1 VVKVWSRRNV
11 VGRARS
17 EPSIAQGFAEI
28 RKLKTEGRSSMFVN
42 FFIQRP
48 VFASVCAL
56 LILLAG
62 IAVIPTL
69 PISQFPDLA
78 PPQVGVSSFY
88 TGASAQTVESAVTIP
103 LEQQINGAEGMK
115 YMTSTSGNDGSSSI
129 TVTFDLSRNPDLA
142 TVDIQNRVNT
152 AQGRLPA
159 AVKAVGITTA
169 KTSQNFVFGA
179 AVISDN
185 NKYSTLFMSNYLDIY
200 VKDSLKR
207 IPGVA
212 DVIIFGERKYSMRLW
227 LDPGRLAGRSL
238 TAPDV
243 VNALSE
249 QNVEV
254 AAGQVG
260 QQPANPA
267 QQYQIS
273 VRAVG
278 RLSEPEQFDN
288 IILKTNADG
297 TLVRLRDVGRAE
309 LGAEDYSSDIQFN
322 GQDSVGLGVTQL
334 STANALDVDRLAI
347 AELNRLSKSFPPGM
361 HVKVAFDTTDAV
373 GESIRDVAFTVGSAI
388 LLVILVIFVFLG
400 DWRTTLIHFI
410 ATPVSLIGTFIFVK
424 LLGFSINTLT
434 LFGITLA
441 TGLVVDDAIVVIEN
455 IERHMA
461 EGEHDSHKAAAAAT
475 AEITSAVIATS
486 LVLVAV
492 FVPVA
497 FFPGTTG
504 ILFRQFA
511 LTIAFSIAI
520 SAFNALT
527 LAPVLAAIFLSG
539 PHRKKWWWL
548 QKFDDAIVV
557 LTRGYRAL
565 LHHVLRYKLAM
576 VVLFFAGL
584 GATYLVLRHVPQGFV
599 PDEDQGYFIV
609 VVQAPAGASLEYTK
623 AIGKQVSGML
633 SDVTEAEG
641 TFSIAGFSFSGSAS
655 NQGLIFVPLKP
666 YSQRKGE
673 EHSATAILNRV
684 RPRLFGISGAIVF
697 ATLPPAVQG
706 LGNFGGFQF
715 VVQDQ
720 AAHTLEELS
729 SVAHDMIRQAGT
741 RKDLVGLYTPFTAN
755 DPQYLVTIDR
765 EKAKSLHVPLSQIT
779 DTLGV
784 YMGSDYVNDF
794 DFNNRSYRVYIQAD
808 KQFRSEAQDMKQFY
822 VRSDSGAMV
831 PLDNLISITQTTT
844 PQVISHYNLFRSAE
858 IDGSAAPGYS
868 SGQAITAMDDL
879 AKKMPQGFS
888 YSWTGLSLEE
898 LQAGGTSLILFGLGT
913 VVVYLTLSA
922 QYESFV
928 LPFIVLLAVPMALL
942 GALGAQ
948 WIRGLQNDVFCQVG
962 LVMLVGLSSKNAILI
977 VEFSEQLRERGV
989 PLLEAAIQAAAI
1001 RLRPILMTSLAFI
1014 LGVVPLVFAT
1024 GAGENG
1030 RHSVGTT
1037 VFGGMIMSTFLNLFF
1052 IPVLY
1057 LIIEGWREHGKKTV
1071 EVRAS

>member
-1 VVKVWSRRNV
+1 
-11 VGRARS
+11 
-17 EPSIAQGFAEI
+17 
-28 RKLKTEGRSSMFVN
+28 MFVD
-42 FFIQRP
+42 FFIHRP
-48 VFASVCAL
+48 VFATVCAL
-56 LILLAG
+56 LIILAG
-62 IAVIPTL
+62 AAVIPSL
-69 PISQFPDLA
+69 PVAQFPNLA

-88 TGASAQTVESAVTIP
+88 IGASAQTVESAVTIP

-115 YMTSTSGNDGSSSI
+115 YMTSTSGNDGSSGI
-129 TVTFDLSRNPDLA
+129 TVTFDLTRNPDLA

-152 AQGRLPA
+152 AQGRLPG
-159 AVKAVGITTA
+159 AVKAIGITTQ

-179 AVISDN
+179 AVISDKN
-185 NKYSTLFMSNYLDIY
+185 QYDTLFMSNYLDVY
-200 VKDSLKR
+200 VRDSLKR

-212 DVIIFGERKYSMRLW
+212 DVFIFGERKYSMRLW
-227 LDPGRLAGRSL
+227 LDPVRMAGRGL

-243 VNALSE
+243 VGALAE

-260 QQPANPA
+260 QQPAIA
-267 QQYQIS
+267 GQQYQVS

-278 RLSEPEQFDN
+278 RLSEPAQFDN
-288 IILKTNADG
+288 IILKTSSDG
-297 TLVRLRDVGRAE
+297 TLVRLKDVGRAE
-309 LGAEDYSSDIQFN
+309 LGAENYGSALQFN
-322 GQDSVGLGVTQL
+322 GQDAVGIAVTQL
-334 STANALDVDRLAI
+334 STANALDVDRRAI
-347 AELNRLSKSFPPGM
+347 AELDRLSKNFPPGM
-361 HVKVAFDTTDAV
+361 HYQLAFDTTDAV
-373 GESIRDVAFTVGSAI
+373 GESIRDVLSTLGTAI
-388 LLVILVIFVFLG
+388 VLVILVIFIFLE
-400 DWRTTLIHFI
+400 DWRSTFI
-410 ATPVSLIGTFIFVK
+410 PAVTIPVSLIGTFAFVK
-424 LLGFSINTLT
+424 LLGFSVNTLT

-455 IERHMA
+455 IERHIQ
-461 EGEHDSHKAAAAAT
+461 EGQRDPRKASSEAMGEVT
-475 AEITSAVIATS
+475 GAVIATS

-527 LAPVLAAIFLSG
+527 LSPALSALLLG
-539 PHRKKWWWL
+539 REHGGKIWL
-548 QKFDDAIVV
+548 FREVDKIV
-557 LTRGYRAL
+557 TATTNGYRRSLRFILNYKLVAAL
-565 LHHVLRYKLAM
+565 L
-576 VVLFFAGL
+576 FFVGL
-584 GATYLVLRHVPQGFV
+584 GLTYFVFTRVPSGFV

-609 VVQAPAGASLEYTK
+609 VVQAPSGASLEYTK
-623 AIGKQVSGML
+623 SINQQVTHILASIPEVE
-633 SDVTEAEG
+633 S
-641 TFSIAGFSFSGSAS
+641 TFSIAGFSFSGAAA
-655 NQGLIFVPLKP
+655 NQGLIFASLRP

-673 EHSATAILNRV
+673 EHTSLAILSRV
-684 RPRLFGISGAIVF
+684 RPMLFGVQGAIVF
-697 ATLPPAVQG
+697 STLPPAVQG
-706 LGNFGGFQF
+706 LGRFGGFQF
-715 VVQDQ
+715 QVQDQ
-720 AAHTLEELS
+720 RSHRLEEL
-729 SVAHDMIRQAGT
+729 AGATQGLIRESTQ

-755 DPQYLVTIDR
+755 DPQYMVTIDR

-779 DTLGV
+779 DTLGI
-784 YMGSDYVNDF
+784 YMGSAYVNDF
-794 DFNNRSYRVYIQAD
+794 DFNNRSYRVYVQAD
-808 KQFRSEAQDMKQFY
+808 KQFRATAKDMRQFY
-822 VRSDSGAMV
+822 VRSDTGAMV
-831 PLDNLISITQTTT
+831 PLDNLITIDQTTT

-868 SGQAITAMDDL
+868 SGQAIAAMEDL
-879 AKKMPQGFS
+879 AKKLPQGFA

-898 LQAGGTSLILFGLGT
+898 LEAGGTSLILFGLGT
-913 VVVYLTLSA
+913 LVVYLTLSA

-977 VEFSEQLRERGV
+977 VEFSEQLRERGL
-989 PLLEAAIQAAAI
+989 PLVEAAVQAATI
-1001 RLRPILMTSLAFI
+1001 RLRPILMTSMAFI

-1037 VFGGMIMSTFLNLFF
+1037 VFGGMIMSTILNLFF

-1057 LIIEGWREHGKKTV
+1057 LIIEGWREHGKAP
-1071 EVRAS
+1071 EHR

>member
-1 VVKVWSRRNV
+1 
-11 VGRARS
+11 
-17 EPSIAQGFAEI
+17 
-28 RKLKTEGRSSMFVN
+28 MFVN

-48 VFASVCAL
+48 VFATVCAL
-56 LILLAG
+56 LIVLAG
-62 IAVIPTL
+62 GAVLPTL
-69 PISQFPDLA
+69 PIAQFPTLA
-78 PPQVGVSSFY
+78 PPQVGVTSVY
-88 TGASAQTVESAVTIP
+88 IGASAQTVESAVTIP

-115 YMTSTSGNDGSSSI
+115 YITSTSGNDGTS
-129 TVTFDLSRNPDLA
+129 TVTATFDLNRDPDLA
-142 TVDIQNRVNT
+142 AVDIQNRVNT

-159 AVKAVGITTA
+159 SVKAIGITTQ

-179 AVISDN
+179 AVVSDN
-185 NKYSTLFMSNYLDIY
+185 DKYSTLFTSNYIDVY
-200 VKDSLKR
+200 VKDAIKR

-212 DVIIFGERKYSMRLW
+212 DVIVFGERKYSMRLW
-227 LDPGRLAGRSL
+227 LDPGRLAGRGL

-260 QQPANPA
+260 QQPSMAGQN
-267 QQYQIS
+267 YQIS

-278 RLSEPEQFDN
+278 RLSEPTQFDN
-288 IILKTNADG
+288 IILKTNSDG
-297 TLVRLRDVGRAE
+297 TLVRLKDVGHAE
-309 LGAEDYSSDIQFN
+309 LGAENYATDLQFD
-322 GQDSVGLGVTQL
+322 GHDAIGIGVTQL
-334 STANALDVDRLAI
+334 STANALDVDRKAI
-347 AELNRLSKSFPPGM
+347 AELNRLQEKFPPGL
-361 HVKVAFDTTDAV
+361 HAKVAFDTTDAV

-388 LLVILVIFVFLG
+388 LLVVLVIFIFLG
-400 DWRTTLIHFI
+400 GWRITMIHFI

-441 TGLVVDDAIVVIEN
+441 VGLVVDDAIVVIEN
-455 IERHMA
+455 IERHIA

-486 LVLVAV
+486 LVLCAV

-539 PHRKKWWWL
+539 AHHKKLWLL
-548 QKFDDAIVV
+548 QKFDDGVVV

-565 LHHVLRYKLAM
+565 LHHVLEYKLAM
-576 VVLFFAGL
+576 VALFFAGL
-584 GATYLVLRHVPQGFV
+584 GLTYFVFTRVPTGFV
-599 PDEDQGYFIV
+599 PDEDQGYFII
-609 VVQAPAGASLEYTK
+609 VVQSPSGASLEYTK
-623 AIGKQVSGML
+623 AIGKQVSAML
-633 SDVTEAEG
+633 SDVPEVEG
-641 TFSIAGFSFSGSAS
+641 TFSIAGFSFSGAAA

-666 YSQRKGE
+666 YEQRKGE
-673 EHSATAILNRV
+673 AHTATAILNRV
-684 RPRLFGISGAIVF
+684 RPRLFGVSGAIVF
-697 ATLPPAVQG
+697 AALPPPIQG

-720 AAHTLEELS
+720 GSHKLEELAATTQGFLQQS
-729 SVAHDMIRQAGT
+729 RQ
-741 RKDLVGLYTPFTAN
+741 RKDLVALYTPFTAN
-755 DPQYLVTIDR
+755 DPQYLITIDR

-784 YMGSDYVNDF
+784 YMGSSYVNDF
-794 DFNNRSYRVYIQAD
+794 DFNNRSYRVYVQAD
-808 KQFRSEAQDMKQFY
+808 KQFRAASRDMKQFY

-858 IDGSAAPGYS
+858 IDGSPAPGYS
-868 SGQAITAMDDL
+868 SGQAIAAMEEL

-898 LQAGGTSLILFGLGT
+898 LAAGGTSLILFGLGT
-913 VVVYLTLSA
+913 LVVYLTLSA

-948 WIRGLQNDVFCQVG
+948 WLRGLQNDVFCQVG

-977 VEFSEQLRERGV
+977 VEFAEQLRLRGM
-989 PLLEAAIQAAAI
+989 PLMEAAVQGAVI

-1014 LGVVPLVFAT
+1014 LGVVPLVVAS

-1037 VFGGMIMSTFLNLFF
+1037 VFGGMIMSAVLNLFF

-1057 LIIEGWREHGKKTV
+1057 LIIEGWREHGKKAEAPV
-1071 EVRAS
+1071 AAS

>member
-1 VVKVWSRRNV
+1 
-11 VGRARS
+11 
-17 EPSIAQGFAEI
+17 
-28 RKLKTEGRSSMFVN
+28 MFVD
-42 FFIQRP
+42 FFIHRP
-48 VFASVCAL
+48 VFATVCAL
-56 LILLAG
+56 LIILAG
-62 IAVIPTL
+62 AAVIPSL
-69 PISQFPDLA
+69 PVAQFPNLA

-88 TGASAQTVESAVTIP
+88 IGASAQTVESAVTIP

-115 YMTSTSGNDGSSSI
+115 YMTSTSGNDGSSGI
-129 TVTFDLSRNPDLA
+129 TVTFDLTRNPDLA

-152 AQGRLPA
+152 AQGRLPG
-159 AVKAVGITTA
+159 AVKAIGITTQ

-179 AVISDN
+179 AVISDKN
-185 NKYSTLFMSNYLDIY
+185 QYDTLFMSNYLDVY
-200 VKDSLKR
+200 VRDSLKR

-212 DVIIFGERKYSMRLW
+212 DVFIFGERKYSMRLW
-227 LDPGRLAGRSL
+227 LDPVRMAGRGL

-243 VNALSE
+243 VGALAE

-260 QQPANPA
+260 QQPAIA
-267 QQYQIS
+267 GQQYQVS

-278 RLSEPEQFDN
+278 RLSEPAQFDN
-288 IILKTNADG
+288 IILKTNSNG
-297 TLVRLRDVGRAE
+297 TLVRLKDVGRAE
-309 LGAEDYSSDIQFN
+309 LGAENYGSALQFN
-322 GQDSVGLGVTQL
+322 GQDAVGIAVTQL
-334 STANALDVDRLAI
+334 STANALDVDRKAI
-347 AELNRLSKSFPPGM
+347 AELDRLSKNFPPGM
-361 HVKVAFDTTDAV
+361 HYQLAFDTTDAV
-373 GESIRDVAFTVGSAI
+373 GESIRDVLSTLGTAI
-388 LLVILVIFVFLG
+388 VLVILVIFIFLE
-400 DWRTTLIHFI
+400 DWRSTFI
-410 ATPVSLIGTFIFVK
+410 PAVTIPVSLIGTFAFVK
-424 LLGFSINTLT
+424 LLGFSVNTLT

-455 IERHMA
+455 IERHIQ
-461 EGEHDSHKAAAAAT
+461 EGQRDPRKASSEAMGEVT
-475 AEITSAVIATS
+475 GAVIATS

-527 LAPVLAAIFLSG
+527 LSPALSALLLG
-539 PHRKKWWWL
+539 REHGGKIWL
-548 QKFDDAIVV
+548 FREVDKIVAG
-557 LTRGYRAL
+557 TTNGYRRSLRLILNYKLVAAL
-565 LHHVLRYKLAM
+565 L
-576 VVLFFAGL
+576 FFVGL
-584 GATYLVLRHVPQGFV
+584 GLTYFVFTRVPSGFV

-609 VVQAPAGASLEYTK
+609 VVQAPSGASLEYTK
-623 AIGKQVSGML
+623 SINQQVTHILASIPEVE
-633 SDVTEAEG
+633 S
-641 TFSIAGFSFSGSAS
+641 TFSIAGFSFSGAAA
-655 NQGLIFVPLKP
+655 NQGLIFASLRP

-673 EHSATAILNRV
+673 EHTSLAILNRV
-684 RPRLFGISGAIVF
+684 RPMLFGVQGAIVF
-697 ATLPPAVQG
+697 STLPPAVQG
-706 LGNFGGFQF
+706 LGRFGGFQF
-715 VVQDQ
+715 QVQDQ
-720 AAHTLEELS
+720 RSHRLEEL
-729 SVAHDMIRQAGT
+729 AGATQGLIRNSTQ

-755 DPQYLVTIDR
+755 DPQYMVTIDR

-779 DTLGV
+779 DTLGI
-784 YMGSDYVNDF
+784 YMGSTYVNDF
-794 DFNNRSYRVYIQAD
+794 DFNNRSYRVYVQAD
-808 KQFRSEAQDMKQFY
+808 KQFRATAKDMKQFY
-822 VRSDSGAMV
+822 VRSDTGAMV
-831 PLDNLISITQTTT
+831 PLDNLITVDQTTT

-868 SGQAITAMDDL
+868 SGQAIAAMEDL
-879 AKKMPQGFS
+879 ARKLPQGFA

-898 LQAGGTSLILFGLGT
+898 LEAGGTSLILFGLGT
-913 VVVYLTLSA
+913 LVVYLTLSA

-977 VEFSEQLRERGV
+977 VEFSEQLRERGL
-989 PLLEAAIQAAAI
+989 PLVEAAIQAATI
-1001 RLRPILMTSLAFI
+1001 RLRPILMTSMAFI

-1037 VFGGMIMSTFLNLFF
+1037 VFGGMIMSTILNLFF

-1057 LIIEGWREHGKKTV
+1057 LIIEGWREHGKAP
-1071 EVRAS
+1071 EHR